1 MRYRLVMKH
10 STIRFSTLAV
20 AALLAI
26 PAAFG
31 DVPGR
36 HPAYLHARTDL
47 RRAERLM
54 DWAEFRNVR
63 HDLDDSAKHVREAI
77 REIDAAA
84 AWDRKDL
91 EDNPRLDTYPDR
103 AGRFHAIAK
112 FLSGAKRDIER
123 EEDNPAARGWR
134 NRAIHHID
142 EAIAAVH
149 RAAHD
154 EWRDEWLR

>member
-1 MRYRLVMKH
+1 MTR
-10 STIRFSTLAV
+10 TIVGFSALAV
-20 AALLAI
+20 ALLAVS
-26 PAAFG
+26 AASG

-54 DWAEFRNVR
+54 GWSEFRNVR
-63 HDLDDSAKHVREAI
+63 HDLDDSALHVREAI

-84 AWDRKDL
+84 RWDRKDL
-91 EDNPRLDTYPDR
+91 QDNPPLDTYP
-103 AGRFHAIAK
+103 GRVERFRAIAG
-112 FLSGAKRDIER
+112 FLFAAKRDIDR
-123 EEDNPAARGWR
+123 EEDNPAARAWR

-149 RAAHD
+149 RAAHN

>member
-1 MRYRLVMKH
+1 MLKRT
-10 STIRFSTLAV
+10 TIRFSVLAV
-20 AALLAI
+20 AFL
-26 PAAFG
+26 PAVSPVFG

-54 DWAEFRNVR
+54 DWSEFRNVR
-63 HDLDDSAKHVREAI
+63 HDLDESARHVREAI
-77 REIDAAA
+77 HEIDAAA

-91 EDNPRLDTYPDR
+91 EDNPPVDTYQDR
-103 AGRFHAIAK
+103 AGRFRAIAG
-112 FLSGAKRDIER
+112 FLSGAKRDIQR
-123 EEDNPAARGWR
+123 EEDNPGARAWR
-134 NRAIHHID
+134 SRAIQHID

-149 RAAHD
+149 RAARD